1 MVDAD
6 ALPKTMRWYRMD
18 LHIHTPASEDYVEK
32 EISYLDVLKE
42 AERRGLDIIAFTDH
56 NTIAGY
62 EALYDE
68 IDFLERLE
76 QRDRLQEHERE
87 ELADYRRLLEKITVL
102 PGFEFTCRFG
112 SHTLG
117 VFPPGGQASIPRLKA
132 VLHQL
137 GVPYEKMNLGS
148 PGMPGSLPAN
158 AAHRRL
164 YYCKAFCPLPIV
176 FCAL

>member
-32 EISYLDVLKE
+32 ETSYLDILKE
-42 AERRGLDIIAFTDH
+42 AERRGLDMIAFTDH

-62 EALYDE
+62 EALHDE
-68 IDFLERLE
+68 IEFLERLE
-76 QRDRLQEHERE
+76 QRNRLQEHERE
-87 ELADYRRLLEKITVL
+87 ELAEYRRLLQKITVL

-117 VFPPGGQASIPRLKA
+117 IFPPGGHAPPMTSGAWCRWRSRRWRSWRL
-132 VLHQL
+132 
-137 GVPYEKMNLGS
+137 PWPSS
-148 PGMPGSLPAN
+148 PGSSKVPERP
-158 AAHRRL
+158 
-164 YYCKAFCPLPIV
+164 
-176 FCAL
+176 